1 MQRAL
6 NLNSS
11 VRLEQNR
18 QSIATSIDTVA
29 DENGYVLSWG
39 AVGEATLIAG
49 LQTARD
55 KIGVTRSHMQGQIE
69 TLLGLNF
76 QQEQRKPLGGTNQLV
91 QALVPDWQWQR
102 RAIDDLLYPRNGHV
116 SELRLGGAS
125 RYWLS
130 DRDFLR
136 SYARQQFWWPLGERD
151 TFSLRGELGY
161 TASASRLGIPQEYLF
176 RAGGAQSVRGYAYQ
190 SLGVAEGAAVVGG
203 RALLTSSIEY
213 THWFSSNW
221 GAAIFTDAGGAA
233 DNVNALKI
241 LAAYGSGIRW
251 RSPAG
256 PLALDL
262 AWAKQTHAMR
272 MHFAIAVVF

>member
-1 MQRAL
+1 M
-6 NLNSS
+6 
-11 VRLEQNR
+11 
-18 QSIATSIDTVA
+18 
-29 DENGYVLSWG
+29 
-39 AVGEATLIAG
+39 
-49 LQTARD
+49 
-55 KIGVTRSHMQGQIE
+55 
-69 TLLGLNF
+69 
-76 QQEQRKPLGGTNQLV
+76 
-91 QALVPDWQWQR
+91 
-102 RAIDDLLYPRNGHV
+102 
-116 SELRLGGAS
+116 
-125 RYWLS
+125 
-130 DRDFLR
+130 
-136 SYARQQFWWPLGERD
+136 
-151 TFSLRGELGY
+151 
-161 TASASRLGIPQEYLF
+161 
-176 RAGGAQSVRGYAYQ
+176 RGYAYQ

-203 RALLTSSIEY
+203 RALLTSSIEC